1 MCLANCMRH
10 FRLTIH
16 FPASTQRSI
25 NSESTLIQRH
35 DVESTLIQC
44 CFNVIDYGMCL
55 MHVHVVRGR
64 KRCFNKCKRPKTYI
78 FDIKRLPSH
87 SHVGQPF
94 ALILYPSRQVL
105 SQVGDVHDGP
115 TVVTDSEALLTG
127 ASADN
132 TVDPEVLSI
141 LSTDAIVESLVDS
154 EELFTGVAVESMADS
169 VILLEKRA
177 GMAGSNVLFADPA
190 VKRVTGSEKV
200 LLGAS
205 FESGE
210 SPADSAVIF
219 SVLEL
224 AELAEIVGIRFEL
237 VDLPVDEAGLVIS
250 AEVRVMAI
258 LESAAVM
265 FVLFL
270 FWFSISVI
278 LSFDKLSAGLPCLA
292 VETTVSFCVTSLVF
306 SVLV

>member
-1 MCLANCMRH
+1 M
-10 FRLTIH
+10 
-16 FPASTQRSI
+16 
-25 NSESTLIQRH
+25 
-35 DVESTLIQC
+35 
-44 CFNVIDYGMCL
+44 
-55 MHVHVVRGR
+55 
-64 KRCFNKCKRPKTYI
+64 
-78 FDIKRLPSH
+78 
-87 SHVGQPF
+87 
-94 ALILYPSRQVL
+94 
-105 SQVGDVHDGP
+105 SQVWEVHDGP
-115 TVVTDSEALLTG
+115 TVVADSEALLTG

-190 VKRVTGSEKV
+190 VERVTGSEKV
-200 LLGAS
+200 LLEAS

-250 AEVRVMAI
+250 AEVTVMAI
-258 LESAAVM
+258 LVLAAVM
-265 FVLFL
+265 VVLFL
-270 FWFSISVI
+270 FWFSTSVI
-278 LSFDKLSAGLPCLA
+278 LPFDKLSAGLPCLA
-292 VETTVSFCVTSLVF
+292 RKSAVSFPAVSLVF
-306 SVLV
+306 SVLIRVGNVNPAAGLDCSLLTDSAILAPGILNTAASVTTSLELTLPVDVSLVARLALLNAIPDLYFIMPLVACISLLSGLND

>member
-1 MCLANCMRH
+1 M
-10 FRLTIH
+10 
-16 FPASTQRSI
+16 
-25 NSESTLIQRH
+25 
-35 DVESTLIQC
+35 
-44 CFNVIDYGMCL
+44 
-55 MHVHVVRGR
+55 
-64 KRCFNKCKRPKTYI
+64 
-78 FDIKRLPSH
+78 
-87 SHVGQPF
+87 
-94 ALILYPSRQVL
+94 
-105 SQVGDVHDGP
+105 
-115 TVVTDSEALLTG
+115 G

-132 TVDPEVLSI
+132 TVDPEVLP
-141 LSTDAIVESLVDS
+141 TDAIVESLVDS

-190 VKRVTGSEKV
+190 VERVTGSEKV

-250 AEVRVMAI
+250 AEVTVMAI
-258 LESAAVM
+258 LVLAAVM
-265 FVLFL
+265 VVLFL
-270 FWFSISVI
+270 FWFSTSVI
-278 LSFDKLSAGLPCLA
+278 LPFDKLSAGLPCLA
-292 VETTVSFCVTSLVF
+292 RKSTVSFPAVSLVF
-306 SVLV
+306 SVLIRVGNVNPAAGLDCSLLTDSAILAPGILNTAASVTTSLELTLPVDVSLVARLALLNAIPDLYFIMPLVACISLLSGLND